1 MFPDTS
7 PAKTDPSCYGLSLLF
22 IYFKKNLGKPIK
34 SETIKLLYK
43 SKALRCDSILV
54 LALLL
59 NSLISV
65 RLMTDVFLKSSYE
78 LTTRGGSK
86 LQKGILG
93 IFLDILGVGCSKIRF
108 YFCVL

>member
-93 IFLDILGVGCSKIRF
+93 IFLDILGVG
-108 YFCVL
+108 